1 MFPDLSKN
9 RSDAIGWFKNQWRND
24 DTGTG
29 WRHSSRQPRVT
40 GWGGT
45 MDAVRALMDL
55 GESPHN
61 PKISQAIDWLES
73 EQYPDGGWGFWE
85 VSKSAVESTA
95 WGVITLKKANRDLN
109 DECLRKGVEY
119 LVDTAQKQA
128 TGYAWGSS
136 YNHECRIYPTL
147 VASWAL
153 NGLEQEYANGGIDWL
168 KTVDNQ
174 DGGWGFL
181 PNDTQSTIVTTAMV
195 LYILR
200 RIGKLGLTDQQTM
213 EAREYIL
220 DCQSDSG
227 GWNNKV
233 ERWNIDEEGQIK
245 LEHGTDPWALLA
257 LLETDIGL
265 EDDHVLNAVHHIAGQ
280 QNRSGAYLYDMED
293 PEENTWYTANCT
305 IALDRF
311 SESLSSPVG
320 VRSIV
325 SKSVSEEFGPLSNQL
340 DDVSRRLESLE
351 EGFEERT
358 ERNNETYRQLKIH
371 LPIVY
376 MLLFIIGLVVSGYHE
391 WAIRF
396 ATNNQVELLITAVGA
411 ALSVIFG
418 KAYQRIKTRKEN

>member
-1 MFPDLSKN
+1 
-9 RSDAIGWFKNQWRND
+9 
-24 DTGTG
+24 
-29 WRHSSRQPRVT
+29 
-40 GWGGT
+40 

-55 GESPHN
+55 GVSPHD
-61 PKISQAIDWLES
+61 PKVSQAIDWLES

-95 WGVITLKKANRDLN
+95 WGVITLKKANRNLN
-109 DECLRKGVEY
+109 DESLRKGVEY

-128 TGYAWGSS
+128 TGYAWGSLHD
-136 YNHECRIYPTL
+136 HECRIYPTL

-153 NGLEQEYANGGIDWL
+153 NGLNQEYADGGMDWL

-181 PNDTQSTIVTTAMV
+181 PNDTQSTIVTTSMV

-200 RIGKLGLTDQQTM
+200 RIGKLGLTDQQTT
-213 EAREYIL
+213 EAKEYIL
-220 DCQSDSG
+220 ECQLDSG
-227 GWNNKV
+227 GWENKV

-265 EDDHVLNAVHHIAGQ
+265 EDDRILSAVHYIARQ
-280 QNRSGAYLYDMED
+280 QNRSGAYLYDIED
-293 PEENTWYTANCT
+293 PEENTWYTANCA

-311 SESLSSPVG
+311 SERLSSPDG
-320 VRSIV
+320 VQSIV
-325 SKSVSEEFGPLSNQL
+325 NKAVSEEYGPISDQL
-340 DDVSRRLESLE
+340 DDVSKRLDSLE
-351 EGFEERT
+351 EDFDDAID
-358 ERNNETYRQLKIH
+358 ETHGISRQLKIH

-376 MLLFIIGLVVSGYHE
+376 IFLLIIGLVATGYHS

-396 ATNNQVELLITAVGA
+396 ATRNQVGLLITTIGA
-411 ALSVIFG
+411 ALSVAFAKG
-418 KAYQRIKTRKEN
+418 YQRIKRRREN